1 MACGLLTAPHTE
13 QTRVVY
19 RCGIVALVPHSRHLE
34 TRVSRADPR
43 GMHGALFRCGA
54 VGLRHSRQ
62 ISLAGDT
69 LISRLKG

>member
-1 MACGLLTAPHTE
+1 
-13 QTRVVY
+13 
-19 RCGIVALVPHSRHLE
+19 
-34 TRVSRADPR
+34 
-43 GMHGALFRCGA
+43 MHGALFRCGA